1 MATSNSNNQNVHKS
15 ISVDDFTNEG
25 KIQNQIIR
33 HLTIL
38 LHAFKK
44 YTLYI
49 KFLNE
54 AGKNIIN
61 ISIYN
66 NVNPDTMENISIDP
80 DNFLPNTVQEK
91 QDEYNRYL
99 EQLDRIVRDIL
110 TKIKKCESEIL
121 TLEEPKY
128 KHIKLLF
135 NELKNNDYTVFTT
148 YISNLTKYLPDED
161 VSSNMAYITNIEKSA
176 LELNESLTI
185 YYSSDDSNKTAAW
198 EDVITKQKKYVECE
212 NVVLEFIKTTNFK

>member
-1 MATSNSNNQNVHKS
+1 MYLVYFKTIEDNHRCLYNDDHFETLEYLPDTKDCYHYEVFKGYDAT
-15 ISVDDFTNEG
+15 DDG
-25 KIQNQIIR
+25 
-33 HLTIL
+33 L
-38 LHAFKK
+38 
-44 YTLYI
+44 I
-49 KFLNE
+49 KF
-54 AGKNIIN
+54 KSDMIN
-61 ISIYN
+61 WN
-66 NVNPDTMENISIDP
+66 
-80 DNFLPNTVQEK
+80 
-91 QDEYNRYL
+91 
-99 EQLDRIVRDIL
+99 
-110 TKIKKCESEIL
+110 
-121 TLEEPKY
+121 
-128 KHIKLLF
+128 